1 MTTCK
6 KIVTALAAVLL
17 LLTCLCLRT
26 FSATAEEVRYTAVLD
41 DLQTDATFRAEDY
54 PADASDSSL
63 QVIQIAESVNGELF
77 VYVYSPSGRAATSVN
92 ISTAIN
98 DLNPKNYALVRLDQ
112 NGVFG

>member
-6 KIVTALAAVLL
+6 KIVTALAALLL

-77 VYVYSPSGRAATSVN
+77 VFPFGQSGDVRQHIDGDKRSESEKLCARAA
-92 ISTAIN
+92 
-98 DLNPKNYALVRLDQ
+98 
-112 NGVFG
+112 